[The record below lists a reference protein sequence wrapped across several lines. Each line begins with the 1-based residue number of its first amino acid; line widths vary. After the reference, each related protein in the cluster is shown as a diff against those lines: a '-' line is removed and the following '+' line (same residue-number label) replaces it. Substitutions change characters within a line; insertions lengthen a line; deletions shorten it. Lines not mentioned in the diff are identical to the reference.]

1 MLQNPSHRNHPRRG
15 QIGSPPTPS
24 LLLTSIQIRG
34 GVSVDKLDDFNPLFW
49 VIYFSNILFLRK
61 FVKNFAWPA
70 RAVETDHDL
79 SAGLGVLK
87 ISYDFLIFL
96 NHLFQFWKL
105 FPKFCTGSRDGPGLG
120 VGGAHL
126 LCPSPKRACAGVY
139 I

>member
-1 MLQNPSHRNHPRRG
+1 M
-15 QIGSPPTPS
+15 
-24 LLLTSIQIRG
+24 
-34 GVSVDKLDDFNPLFW
+34 DKLDDFNPLFW

-87 ISYDFLIFL
+87 ISYDFFIFL

-105 FPKFCTGSRDGPGLG
+105 FRNFARAAETDRGCGLG
-120 VGGAHL
+120 VRIFSALLEMSYKFSIFLNHL
-126 LCPSPKRACAGVY
+126 F
-139 I
+139 

>member
-1 MLQNPSHRNHPRRG
+1 M
-15 QIGSPPTPS
+15 
-24 LLLTSIQIRG
+24 
-34 GVSVDKLDDFNPLFW
+34 DKLDDFNPLFW

-87 ISYDFLIFL
+87 ISYDFFIFSESSVSIL
-96 NHLFQFWKL
+96 ET
-105 FPKFCTGSRDGPGLG
+105 FPKFCTGSRDGPGLW

-126 LCPSPKRACAGVY
+126 LCPS
-139 I
+139 